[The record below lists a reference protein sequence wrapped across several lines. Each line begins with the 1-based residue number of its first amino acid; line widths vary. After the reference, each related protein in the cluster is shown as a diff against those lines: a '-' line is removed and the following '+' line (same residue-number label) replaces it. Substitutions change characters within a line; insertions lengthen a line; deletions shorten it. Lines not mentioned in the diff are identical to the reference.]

1 MHNIKIIDNFLN
13 KEDLYSLLNQ
23 LKNKKTTDFKIL
35 HNTMTQ
41 EIK

>member
-23 LKNKKTTDFKIL
+23 LKNKKITDF
-35 HNTMTQ
+35 
-41 EIK
+41 